1 MNGSV
6 VPMVERPTYA
16 EIKKKVD
23 ALHDVFYNGDPQTDF
38 EQDLERMYVNEKHE
52 KVAAYSKRKSL
63 RYKVRWTVS
72 DLNRHQD

>member
-6 VPMVERPTYA
+6 VPMVERPTYN

-23 ALHDVFYNGDPQTDF
+23 ELHNIFYNGDKLTDF

-72 DLNRHQD
+72 DLNRH